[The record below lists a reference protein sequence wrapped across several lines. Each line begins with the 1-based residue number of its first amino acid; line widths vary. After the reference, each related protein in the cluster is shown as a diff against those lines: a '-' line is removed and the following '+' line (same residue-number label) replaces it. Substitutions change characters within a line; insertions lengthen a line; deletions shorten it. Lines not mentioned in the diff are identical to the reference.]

1 MTEQQIKEGYARL
14 GEALAPPLDVTARVQ
29 RRVGVRRRRRRVGVV
44 AGSLVAVVAAGG
56 GVVAATSGDDGPGDT
71 VAVDQPQGPV
81 STLVMTRP
89 DGSTYAFSDVAV
101 TCDPPQ
107 SAGGDTIGATGRIW
121 MYSPMEITGSEEGND
136 AMVRRPFVYFEG
148 VLAKLRQDRT
158 FEMPVW
164 GPGDSDSYPIT
175 LFVADTEGGPD
186 GNEAASSSGGSGTV
200 RVLEASCDPTPVL
213 RLEVDATLASEEGKQ
228 DLQIAGEV
236 R

>member
-1 MTEQQIKEGYARL
+1 MTEQQIEDGYARL
-14 GEALAPPLDVTARVQ
+14 GEALAPPVDVAARVQ
-29 RRVGVRRRRRRVGVV
+29 HRVGVRRRRRRAGVV
-44 AGSLVAVVAAGG
+44 AGTLAAVVAAGG

-71 VAVDQPQGPV
+71 VAVDEPQGPV

-89 DGSTYAFSDVAV
+89 DGSTYTFPDVTV
-101 TCDPPQ
+101 SCDPPRT
-107 SAGGDTIGATGRIW
+107 AGGDPIGTTGRIW
-121 MYSPMEITGSEEGND
+121 MYSPMEITGSEQGDD
-136 AMVRRPFVYFEG
+136 AMVLHPFVYFEG

-186 GNEAASSSGGSGTV
+186 GNEVASSAGGSGTV

-213 RLEVDATLASEEGKQ
+213 RLEVDATLASEEEKQ